1 LLAVLVLLILLVC
14 RGDSAVMA
22 GDRVLP
28 MGLSWCLIV
37 TLLLPVVEP
46 GKFKCPSFTKLTD
59 DEFVYPDPEQCDKY
73 WTCVRGESKRSLCPD
88 GLVFHP
94 GKAKGEDPCD
104 QRQNVPDKC
113 EGRSGLQRPKPG
125 DAHCPRQNG
134 VYASDDP
141 YECDTYYSCLNGK
154 SSPTKCAVGLH
165 YSDEIGTC
173 VWPRE
178 SGRDDCITE
187 DEEPRQR
194 KKKQKGTSGPDTTT
208 RKPAEALDNG
218 FKCPGGP
225 IGVHPALPHPKDC
238 RLYYVCLD
246 GITPSAAGCTHGK
259 VFNPTTQQC
268 DIPTNVEGCEF
279 YYNPAAKKKKE
290 EQEKK
295 LANIAGAEVTSN
307 DFNQFLKLLK
317 MSGVLGGG
325 GNSVNE
331 AFKSGLGGNSF
342 NQGLRKGPSKG
353 PLAGRRKRPKNL
365 RQRPGRQRKRP
376 LRPQQFDYYDYASE
390 YDYEY
395 DEPPP
400 RKRPKLAGSS
410 PAKRPIKQRNRPSG
424 KLNLETNVESSFVQT
439 AADLK
444 DPVRVTPIRPTQLDK
459 TPPSVEPSPQPT
471 SSQGL
476 FSIPQSRKNI
486 FTSKFIPKVKAVGD
500 LENIH
505 PTGFSQSAKGATV
518 TEREVKSP
526 NQPAKTASVP
536 QLSGPEAAN
545 LFNSLFPTLV
555 EESVE
560 ELPVPQPIVAPE
572 PVVAQAI
579 VTPPTI
585 EEKPRRPLLSSPLSR
600 PISRASL
607 FNRRPPKSEIT
618 TLPPVKETPVNVEEI
633 AEVVTTTAKSQGI
646 LGRAVS
652 GGRKSIFS
660 TRNRLRTRPSLLR
673 KAEEAPTT
681 QPPQIVTEVVTVPE
695 VFTTERVKAPVL
707 RSRHRF
713 PFSPTPT
720 LVKDSLVNDDI
731 NEDNVIN
738 TDNLVE
744 ITPRS
749 VLKANPLSPRKS
761 FRSLLKSR
769 MQNRLPVTVPMK
781 DKSPAAVPVT
791 TPPEPVHLP
800 DPVVPQIVTES
811 HSLIPKQIPI
821 SQTQISQ
828 RKKIENTS
836 VNRRT
841 FSAKI
846 EPAFINPVRASP
858 IQVTAAPVTHFEEAT
873 SDSSSH
879 LENLVRSRSRAR
891 GRSNSIVSQDQIVS
905 VEQILEPQ
913 RFPKGRSSVVSA
925 PLDTVAERERQ
936 RIVAHKVRN
945 QIKDYLPE
953 AENEGD
959 AYEKLRA
966 KIERIKNRNKA
977 RGRG

>member
-1 LLAVLVLLILLVC
+1 VSGQES
-14 RGDSAVMA
+14 RG
-22 GDRVLP
+22 
-28 MGLSWCLIV
+28 
-37 TLLLPVVEP
+37 
-46 GKFKCPSFTKLTD
+46 
-59 DEFVYPDPEQCDKY
+59 
-73 WTCVRGESKRSLCPD
+73 GE
-88 GLVFHP
+88 HP
-94 GKAKGEDPCD
+94 YYE
-104 QRQNVPDKC
+104 QNVN
-113 EGRSGLQRPKPG
+113 
-125 DAHCPRQNG
+125 QN
-134 VYASDDP
+134 
-141 YECDTYYSCLNGK
+141 N
-154 SSPTKCAVGLH
+154 
-165 YSDEIGTC
+165 
-173 VWPRE
+173 
-178 SGRDDCITE
+178 RDDCITD

-208 RKPAEALDNG
+208 RKPAEALANG

-395 DEPPP
+395 DEPPL
-400 RKRPKLAGSS
+400 RKRPKLAGSL
-410 PAKRPIKQRNRPSG
+410 PAKRPIKQRNRPAG
-424 KLNLETNVESSFVQT
+424 KLNLDTDVESSFVQT

-444 DPVRVTPIRPTQLDK
+444 DPVRVTPIRATQLDR

-471 SSQGL
+471 SSQSL
-476 FSIPQSRKNI
+476 FSVPQSRKNI
-486 FTSKFIPKVKAVGD
+486 FTSKFIPKVKAVGN

-505 PTGFSQSAKGATV
+505 PTGFSQSAKGAAV

-555 EESVE
+555 EESAE

-579 VTPPTI
+579 VTVPTI

-618 TLPPVKETPVNVEEI
+618 TLPPVKETPVTVEEI
-633 AEVVTTTAKSQGI
+633 IEVVTTTAKSQGI

-681 QPPQIVTEVVTVPE
+681 QPPEIVTEVVTVPE
-695 VFTTERVKAPVL
+695 VVTTERVKAPVL

-713 PFSPTPT
+713 PFTPTPS

-791 TPPEPVHLP
+791 TPPELVHLP

-891 GRSNSIVSQDQIVS
+891 GRSNTIVSQDQIVS

-913 RFPKGRSSVVSA
+913 RFPKGRSGVVSA

>member
-1 LLAVLVLLILLVC
+1 
-14 RGDSAVMA
+14 MA
-22 GDRVLP
+22 GPRVRP
-28 MGLSWCLIV
+28 MGLSMWLPCCLLV
-37 TLLLPVVEP
+37 TLLLPGVEP

-94 GKAKGEDPCD
+94 DKGKGEDPCD

-113 EGRSGLQRPKPG
+113 EGRSQLQRPKPG

-194 KKKQKGTSGPDTTT
+194 KKKPKGAKGAPDTTT
-208 RKPAEALDNG
+208 RKPAEALANG

-246 GITPSAAGCTHGK
+246 GITPSDAGCTHGK

-325 GNSVNE
+325 NSVND
-331 AFKSGLGGNSF
+331 AFQSGLGGSGF
-342 NQGLRKGPSKG
+342 SQGLRKGPLKG
-353 PLAGRRKRPKNL
+353 PLAGRRKRPKKL
-365 RQRPGRQRKRP
+365 RQRPGRPRQRP
-376 LRPQQFDYYDYASE
+376 LRPQQFDYYDYAPE

-400 RKRPKLAGSS
+400 RKRPQAVGSS
-410 PAKRPIKQRNRPSG
+410 PGKRPVKQRNRPSA
-424 KLNLETNVESSFVQT
+424 KSKLETGRGSLLKQPS
-439 AADLK
+439 ADLK
-444 DPVRVTPIRPTQLDK
+444 DPVRVTPIRPTQQDE
-459 TPPSVEPSPQPT
+459 TPPSIEPSHPAPKPT

-476 FSIPQSRKNI
+476 FSVPQNRKSI
-486 FTSKFIPKVKAVGD
+486 FTSKFIPKVKAVGN

-505 PTGFSQSAKGATV
+505 PTGFSQSAKGAV
-518 TEREVKSP
+518 TEREVKNP
-526 NQPAKTASVP
+526 VQPAKKASVP
-536 QLSGPEAAN
+536 QLSGEEAAN
-545 LFNSLFPTLV
+545 LFNSLFPTLT
-555 EESVE
+555 EESPE
-560 ELPVPQPIVAPE
+560 KLPVPQPIVAPE
-572 PVVAQAI
+572 PVAAQAI
-579 VTPPTI
+579 VTQPTI
-585 EEKPRRPLLSSPLSR
+585 EEKPRRPLISSPLSR

-607 FNRRPPKSEIT
+607 FNRRPAKTEIT
-618 TLPPVKETPVNVEEI
+618 TLTPVTETPATVEEI
-633 AEVVTTTAKSQGI
+633 VVEVTTTAKPGI
-646 LGRAVS
+646 LGRVMTS
-652 GGRKSIFS
+652 GRKSLFS
-660 TRNRLRTRPSLLR
+660 TRNRLRSRPSLLR
-673 KAEEAPTT
+673 KVEETPTT
-681 QPPQIVTEVVTVPE
+681 QVPEIVTEAVPEPEVVT
-695 VFTTERVKAPVL
+695 TEKVEKAPVVL
-707 RSRHRF
+707 RPRHRF
-713 PFSPTPT
+713 PFSTAPSI
-720 LVKDSLVNDDI
+720 VKADI
-731 NEDNVIN
+731 SEDNVIN

-744 ITPRS
+744 ATPRS
-749 VLKANPLSPRKS
+749 VLKANNPLSPRKS

-769 MQNRLPVTVPMK
+769 LQNRLSVSVPILTMK
-781 DKSPAAVPVT
+781 DKRPA
-791 TPPEPVHLP
+791 PEPVHLP
-800 DPVVPQIVTES
+800 DPVVPELVTES
-811 HSLIPKQIPI
+811 HSLIAKQIPTTPTKI
-821 SQTQISQ
+821 PQ
-828 RKKIENTS
+828 RTKIENAQI
-836 VNRRT
+836 NRKT
-841 FSAKI
+841 FSTKI
-846 EPAFINPVRASP
+846 EPAFFNPVRAVSP
-858 IQVTAAPVTHFEEAT
+858 AQVTTAPVTQFEEPT
-873 SDSSSH
+873 FESREVISPH
-879 LENLVRSRSRAR
+879 LENSVRSRSRAR
-891 GRSNSIVSQDQIVS
+891 GRSNTIVSQDQIVE
-905 VEQILEPQ
+905 VEPILEPK

-936 RIVAHKVRN
+936 RIIAHKVRN

>member
-1 LLAVLVLLILLVC
+1 MGVLHLLLAVLVLFSLLVLC
-14 RGDSAVMA
+14 GVSAVMA
-22 GDRVLP
+22 GDRVRP
-28 MGLSWCLIV
+28 MGLSWCLLV
-37 TLLLPVVEP
+37 TLLLPSVEP

-73 WTCVRGESKRSLCPD
+73 WTCIRGESKRSLCPD

-113 EGRSGLQRPKPG
+113 EGRSQLQRPKPG

-208 RKPAEALDNG
+208 RKPAEALANG

-246 GITPSAAGCTHGK
+246 GITPSAAGCTHG
-259 VFNPTTQQC
+259 
-268 DIPTNVEGCEF
+268 
-279 YYNPAAKKKKE
+279 
-290 EQEKK
+290 
-295 LANIAGAEVTSN
+295 
-307 DFNQFLKLLK
+307 
-317 MSGVLGGG
+317 
-325 GNSVNE
+325 
-331 AFKSGLGGNSF
+331 
-342 NQGLRKGPSKG
+342 
-353 PLAGRRKRPKNL
+353 RRKRPKNL

-376 LRPQQFDYYDYASE
+376 LRPQQFDYYDYASD

-395 DEPPP
+395 DEPPL
-400 RKRPKLAGSS
+400 RKRPKSIGSS
-410 PAKRPIKQRNRPSG
+410 PAKRPIKQRNRPAAG
-424 KLNLETNVESSFVQT
+424 KLNLETDIESSFVQT

-444 DPVRVTPIRPTQLDK
+444 DPVRVTPIRPSQPEK

-476 FSIPQSRKNI
+476 FSVPQSRKNI

-505 PTGFSQSAKGATV
+505 PTGFSHSAKGAAV
-518 TEREVKSP
+518 SEREVKSP
-526 NQPAKTASVP
+526 SQPAKTASVP

-545 LFNSLFPTLV
+545 LFNSLFPTLTD
-555 EESVE
+555 ESVE
-560 ELPVPQPIVAPE
+560 KLPVPQPIVAPQ

-579 VTPPTI
+579 VTVPTI
-585 EEKPRRPLLSSPLSR
+585 EEKPRRPLIASPLSR

-607 FNRRPPKSEIT
+607 FNRRLPKSEIT
-618 TLPPVKETPVNVEEI
+618 TLPPIKETPANVEEI
-633 AEVVTTTAKSQGI
+633 TEVVTTTVKSQGI

-652 GGRKSIFS
+652 GGRKSLFS

-681 QPPQIVTEVVTVPE
+681 TTPPPQIVTEVVTVPE
-695 VFTTERVKAPVL
+695 VIITERVKAPVL

-713 PFSPTPT
+713 PFTPTPSI
-720 LVKDSLVNDDI
+720 VKDTLVNDDI

-744 ITPRS
+744 VTPRS
-749 VLKANPLSPRKS
+749 VLKVNPLSPRKS

-769 MQNRLPVTVPMK
+769 MQNRLPVTVPIITKK
-781 DKSPAAVPVT
+781 DKR
-791 TPPEPVHLP
+791 PE
-800 DPVVPQIVTES
+800 
-811 HSLIPKQIPI
+811 
-821 SQTQISQ
+821 
-828 RKKIENTS
+828 
-836 VNRRT
+836 
-841 FSAKI
+841 
-846 EPAFINPVRASP
+846 
-858 IQVTAAPVTHFEEAT
+858 
-873 SDSSSH
+873 
-879 LENLVRSRSRAR
+879 
-891 GRSNSIVSQDQIVS
+891 
-905 VEQILEPQ
+905 
-913 RFPKGRSSVVSA
+913 
-925 PLDTVAERERQ
+925 
-936 RIVAHKVRN
+936 
-945 QIKDYLPE
+945 
-953 AENEGD
+953 
-959 AYEKLRA
+959 
-966 KIERIKNRNKA
+966 
-977 RGRG
+977 